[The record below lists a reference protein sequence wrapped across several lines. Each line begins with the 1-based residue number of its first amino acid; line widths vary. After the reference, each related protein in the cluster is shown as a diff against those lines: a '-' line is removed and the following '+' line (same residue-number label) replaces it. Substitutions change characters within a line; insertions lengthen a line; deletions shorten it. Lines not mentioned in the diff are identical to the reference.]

1 MFNDKS
7 PEPTPLMRP
16 LPRATEVPLAALGP
30 LIAPITAITT
40 LTQAPTA
47 LALQGV
53 MNVISIVAQSHA
65 DAETLFGKAPLSLF
79 AFSVAES
86 SARKSSVDGLAME
99 AIRAFEKPLLAKYA
113 KKLALFEE
121 RQISKDWGRSGRGVI
136 DDESTALV
144 DVQCT
149 QPISPKISFDDMTYE
164 GLVRHLEFGQPSI
177 GLSSDEGGKIVGGY
191 SMSAQNQ
198 LAFAAA
204 LSNLWDGKDINKVRA
219 GAGATNLVGRRMSL
233 HLSIQPLVAQRLFTN
248 DELRDQGIL
257 SRVLVVM
264 PESLKGTRF
273 LCEDEV
279 SLRERQIA
287 KEALGRFGE
296 RIVGLLE
303 KRPAVSKDNPQELTP
318 LTLQLEAAARMR
330 LVDFYNLVE
339 IQQSEGRI
347 YANISGFAG
356 KAAEQ
361 AARIA
366 GNIALFEDPEAQL
379 IRPEQMAIGIT
390 LMEFYLAEAVRIF
403 DTGHVSQN
411 LIDAEDLR
419 IWLRDQYA
427 GDFADVSEISK
438 RGPRRLRSSEK
449 IKVLMRILEEYGH
462 LKQSGGVV
470 VSINGRNSRKAY
482 RIIRS

>member
-7 PEPTPLMRP
+7 SEPTPLMRP
-16 LPRATEVPLAALGP
+16 LPQATEVPLADLGP
-30 LIAPITAITT
+30 LIAVITAITT

-53 MNVISIVAQSHA
+53 INAISIAAQSHA

-86 SARKSSVDGLAME
+86 SARKSSVDGLAMQ
-99 AIRAFEKPLLAKYA
+99 AIRVFEKPLLAKYA

-121 RQISKDWGRSGRGVI
+121 RQISKDWGRAGRNVI
-136 DDESTALV
+136 DDESSALV
-144 DVQCT
+144 DVPCT

-219 GAGATNLVGRRMSL
+219 GVGATNLAGRRMSL

-257 SRVLVVM
+257 SRVLVAM

-273 LCEDEV
+273 LSEDEEA
-279 SLRERQIA
+279 LRERQLA
-287 KEALGRFGE
+287 KEVMGMFGE
-296 RIVGLLE
+296 RIVALLE
-303 KRPAVSKDNPQELTP
+303 KLPAVAKDNRLELTP
-318 LTLQLEAAARMR
+318 RTLQLEATARMR

-339 IQQSEGRI
+339 TQQSEGCL

-361 AARIA
+361 VARIA

-379 IRPEQMAIGIT
+379 ISLEQLAIGIT

-411 LIDAEDLR
+411 LLDAEDLR
-419 IWLRDQYA
+419 KWLCDRYA
-427 GDFADVSEISK
+427 DDFVDVSEISK

>member
-1 MFNDKS
+1 MLINNA

-16 LPRATEVPLAALGP
+16 LPQATEVPLADLGP
-30 LIAPITAITT
+30 LIEPIKAITT
-40 LTQAPTA
+40 LTQAPVA

-53 MNVISIVAQSHA
+53 MNAISISAQSHA

-99 AIRAFEKPLLAKYA
+99 AIRVFEKPFLAKYE
-113 KKLALFEE
+113 KKLAQFEE
-121 RQISKDWGRSGRGVI
+121 NQGVKNWGRASINLI
-136 DDESTALV
+136 DNEDIALV
-144 DVQCT
+144 DVPLT

-204 LSNLWDGKDINKVRA
+204 LSNIWDGKEINKVRA
-219 GAGATNLVGRRMSL
+219 GSGSINLAGRRMSL
-233 HLSIQPLVAQRLFTN
+233 HLSIQPTVAQRLFAN

-257 SRVLVVM
+257 SRVLVAM
-264 PESLKGTRF
+264 PESLKGTR
-273 LCEDEV
+273 L
-279 SLRERQIA
+279 LREDARQNA
-287 KEALGRFGE
+287 KDALKRFGE
-296 RIVGLLE
+296 NIVALLM
-303 KRPAVSKDNPQELTP
+303 KRPDVSKDSPQELTP
-318 LTLQLEAAARMR
+318 RTLQLGAMARKQ

-339 IQQSEGRI
+339 SLQSEGGI

-361 AARIA
+361 VARIA
-366 GNIALFEDPEAQL
+366 GNVALFEDHEAQA
-379 IRPEQMAIGIT
+379 INSKHMAIGIT

-411 LIDAEDLR
+411 LLDAEDLR
-419 IWLRDQYA
+419 KWLCGHYVD
-427 GDFADVSEISK
+427 DLVDVSEISK

-449 IKVLMRILEEYGH
+449 IKVLMGILEEYGH
-462 LKQSGGVV
+462 LRKADEVP
-470 VSINGRNSRKAY
+470 VSINGRKSRKAY

>member
-1 MFNDKS
+1 
-7 PEPTPLMRP
+7 MRP
-16 LPRATEVPLAALGP
+16 LPQATEVPLADLGP

-53 MNVISIVAQSHA
+53 MNAISIAAQSHA

-86 SARKSSVDGLAME
+86 SARKSSVDGLAMQ
-99 AIRAFEKPLLAKYA
+99 AIRVFEKPLLAKYA

-121 RQISKDWGRSGRGVI
+121 RQISKDWGRAGRNVI
-136 DDESTALV
+136 DDENSALV
-144 DVQCT
+144 DVPCT

-198 LAFAAA
+198 LGFAAA

-219 GAGATNLVGRRMSL
+219 GVGATNLAGRRMSL

-257 SRVLVVM
+257 SRVLVAM

-273 LCEDEV
+273 LSEDEEA
-279 SLRERQIA
+279 LRERQLA
-287 KEALGRFGE
+287 KEVMGMFGE
-296 RIVGLLE
+296 RIVALLE
-303 KRPAVSKDNPQELTP
+303 KLPAVAKDNRLELTP
-318 LTLQLEAAARMR
+318 RTLQLEATARMR
-330 LVDFYNLVE
+330 LVDFYNSVE
-339 IQQSEGRI
+339 TQQAAGCL
-347 YANISGFAG
+347 YANLSGFAG

-361 AARIA
+361 VARIA

-379 IRPEQMAIGIT
+379 ISLEQLAIGIT

-411 LIDAEDLR
+411 LLDAEDLR
-419 IWLRDQYA
+419 KWLCDRYA
-427 GDFADVSEISK
+427 DDFVDVSEIPK

>member
-1 MFNDKS
+1 MSKEMS

-16 LPRATEVPLAALGP
+16 LPQATEVPLADLGP
-30 LIAPITAITT
+30 LIEPIKAITT
-40 LTQAPTA
+40 LTQAPAA

-53 MNVISIVAQSHA
+53 MNAISIAAQSHA

-99 AIRAFEKPLLAKYA
+99 AIRTFEKPFLAKYA
-113 KKLALFEE
+113 KKLAQFEE
-121 RQISKDWGRSGRGVI
+121 NQGAKNWGRASINLI
-136 DDESTALV
+136 DNEDIALV
-144 DVQCT
+144 DVPLT

-191 SMSAQNQ
+191 SMSGQNQ

-204 LSNLWDGKDINKVRA
+204 LSNIWDGKEINKVRA
-219 GAGATNLVGRRMSL
+219 GSGSINLAGRRMSL
-233 HLSIQPLVAQRLFTN
+233 HLSIQPTVAQRLFAN

-257 SRVLVVM
+257 SRVLVAM
-264 PESLKGTRF
+264 PQSLKGTR
-273 LCEDEV
+273 LLREDAE
-279 SLRERQIA
+279 SLRARQNA
-287 KEALGRFGE
+287 KDALKRFGE
-296 RIVGLLE
+296 IIVALLM
-303 KRPAVSKDNPQELTP
+303 KRPDASKDNPQELTP
-318 LTLQLEAAARMR
+318 RMLQLGTTARKQ

-339 IQQSEGRI
+339 SLQSEGGI

-366 GNIALFEDPEAQL
+366 GNVALFEDHEAQA
-379 IRPEQMAIGIT
+379 INPKHMAVGIT

-411 LIDAEDLR
+411 LLDAEDLR
-419 IWLRDQYA
+419 KWMCDHYLDDLI
-427 GDFADVSEISK
+427 DVSEISK

-449 IKVLMRILEEYGH
+449 IKVLMRLLEEYGH
-462 LKQSGGVV
+462 LKKADEVPA
-470 VSINGRNSRKAY
+470 SINGRKSRKAY

>member
-1 MFNDKS
+1 
-7 PEPTPLMRP
+7 MRP
-16 LPRATEVPLAALGP
+16 LPQATEVPLADLGP
-30 LIAPITAITT
+30 LIEPIKAITT
-40 LTQAPTA
+40 LTQAPAA

-53 MNVISIVAQSHA
+53 MNAISIAAQSHA

-99 AIRAFEKPLLAKYA
+99 AIRTFEKPFLAKYA
-113 KKLALFEE
+113 KKLAQFEE
-121 RQISKDWGRSGRGVI
+121 NQGAKNWGRASINLI
-136 DDESTALV
+136 DNEDIALV
-144 DVQCT
+144 DVPLT

-191 SMSAQNQ
+191 SMSGQNQ

-204 LSNLWDGKDINKVRA
+204 LSNIWDGKEINKVRA
-219 GAGATNLVGRRMSL
+219 GSGSINLAGRRMSL
-233 HLSIQPLVAQRLFTN
+233 HLSIQPTVAQRLFAN

-257 SRVLVVM
+257 SRVLVAM
-264 PESLKGTRF
+264 PQSLKGTR
-273 LCEDEV
+273 LLREDEV

-287 KEALGRFGE
+287 KEALGRFGD
-296 RIVGLLE
+296 RIIGLLG
-303 KRPAVSKDNPQELTP
+303 KRPAVSKDNAQELTP
-318 LTLQLEAAARMR
+318 RMLQLEATARMR

-339 IQQSEGRI
+339 TQQAEGGL

-366 GNIALFEDPEAQL
+366 GNIALFEDLEAQS
-379 IRPEQMAIGIT
+379 ISPEQMAIGIT

-411 LIDAEDLR
+411 LLDAEDLR
-419 IWLRDQYA
+419 TWLRDQYA
-427 GDFADVSEISK
+427 GDFVDVSEISK

-449 IKVLMRILEEYGH
+449 IKVLMRLLEEYGH
-462 LKQSGGVV
+462 LKKCDEGL

-482 RIIRS
+482 RIIRSQPCCHQTMRAN

>member
-1 MFNDKS
+1 MFKDTHS
-7 PEPTPLMRP
+7 EPIPLMRP
-16 LPRATEVPLAALGP
+16 LPQATEVPLADLGP

-40 LTQAPTA
+40 LTQAPKA

-53 MNVISIVAQSHA
+53 MNAISIAAQSHA

-86 SARKSSVDGLAME
+86 SARKSSVDGLAMQ
-99 AIRAFEKPLLAKYA
+99 AIRIFEKPLLAKYA

-121 RQISKDWGRSGRGVI
+121 RQISKDWGRAGRNVI
-136 DDESTALV
+136 DDENSALV
-144 DVQCT
+144 DVPCT

-198 LAFAAA
+198 LGFAAA

-219 GAGATNLVGRRMSL
+219 GVGATNLAGRRMSL

-257 SRVLVVM
+257 SRVLVAM

-273 LCEDEV
+273 LSEDEEA
-279 SLRERQIA
+279 LRERQIA
-287 KEALGRFGE
+287 KEVMGMFGE
-296 RIVGLLE
+296 RIVALLE
-303 KRPAVSKDNPQELTP
+303 KLPAVAKDNRLELTP
-318 LTLQLEAAARMR
+318 RTLQLEATARMR

-339 IQQSEGRI
+339 TQQSEGCL

-361 AARIA
+361 VARIA

-379 IRPEQMAIGIT
+379 ISLEQLAIGIT

-411 LIDAEDLR
+411 LLDAEDLR
-419 IWLRDQYA
+419 KWLCDRYA
-427 GDFADVSEISK
+427 DDFVDVSEISK

>member
-1 MFNDKS
+1 
-7 PEPTPLMRP
+7 MRP
-16 LPRATEVPLAALGP
+16 LPQATEVPLADLGP
-30 LIAPITAITT
+30 LIAVITAITT

-53 MNVISIVAQSHA
+53 INAISIAAQSHA

-86 SARKSSVDGLAME
+86 SARKSSVDGLAMQ
-99 AIRAFEKPLLAKYA
+99 AIRVFEKPLLAKYA

-121 RQISKDWGRSGRGVI
+121 RQISKDWGRAGRNVI
-136 DDESTALV
+136 DDESSALV
-144 DVQCT
+144 DVPCT

-198 LAFAAA
+198 LGFAAA

-219 GAGATNLVGRRMSL
+219 GVGATNLAGRRMSL

-257 SRVLVVM
+257 SRVLVAM

-273 LCEDEV
+273 LSEDEEA
-279 SLRERQIA
+279 LRERQIA
-287 KEALGRFGE
+287 KEVMGMFGE
-296 RIVGLLE
+296 RIVALLE
-303 KRPAVSKDNPQELTP
+303 KLPAVAKDNRLELTP
-318 LTLQLEAAARMR
+318 RTLQLEATARMR

-339 IQQSEGRI
+339 TQQSEGCL

-361 AARIA
+361 VARIA

-379 IRPEQMAIGIT
+379 ISLEQLAIGIT

-411 LIDAEDLR
+411 LLDAEDLR
-419 IWLRDQYA
+419 KWLCDRYA
-427 GDFADVSEISK
+427 DDFVDVSEISK